1 MAAVGGEPVIR
12 SVQIGAG
19 PPGGARLDN
28 TDCGRDNTRSS
39 KIETFIPLRR
49 PFRSRLLAASLAW
62 LSLVLPT
69 ALSASVPQAAH
80 HCAAALGAELTGSE
94 QHLDSSLSF
103 LSWNIQKASNQGW
116 RDDLRSLSDGIELA
130 FIQEAAVQAALP
142 QVMPLRL
149 HQAFAAGYATR
160 TRDTGVLT
168 LSAGTPSLRCSL
180 TAREP
185 WLGTPKATSIT
196 EYPIRERRERL
207 LAVNMHAVNFTLG
220 LKEFREQVHALE
232 AVMDRHRGPVIFA
245 GDLNTWSIGRQALV
259 DAFMQKY
266 GLHSVDFRPDLRT
279 TVFGNALDHVYVRGI
294 RARSARVEPV
304 SSSDHNALLVH
315 LEIL

>member
-1 MAAVGGEPVIR
+1 VVLLVWLAWVVPGTVPA
-12 SVQIGAG
+12 SVSQ
-19 PPGGARLDN
+19 GAR
-28 TDCGRDNTRSS
+28 
-39 KIETFIPLRR
+39 
-49 PFRSRLLAASLAW
+49 
-62 LSLVLPT
+62 
-69 ALSASVPQAAH
+69 

-94 QHLDSSLSF
+94 QHLDSSLRF

-168 LSAGTPSLRCSL
+168 LSAGTPSLRCRL

-185 WLGTPKATSIT
+185 WLGTPKATSVT
-196 EYPIRERRERL
+196 EYPIRGRRERL

-220 LKEFREQVHALE
+220 LKEFREQIHALE
-232 AVMDRHRGPVIFA
+232 ALMDKHRGPVIFA

-266 GLHSVDFRPDLRT
+266 GLHPVHFKPDLRS